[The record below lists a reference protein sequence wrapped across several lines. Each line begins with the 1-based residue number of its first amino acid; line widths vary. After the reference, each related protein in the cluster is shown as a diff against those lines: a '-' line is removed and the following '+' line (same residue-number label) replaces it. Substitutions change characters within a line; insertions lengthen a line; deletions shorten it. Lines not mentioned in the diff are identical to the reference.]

1 MATEKEKLARWSFL
15 DSLLSQGKFISQE
28 EIMEAYHRNPEVR
41 IEPMSAGDTLKRLY
55 LPSLRKDLDK
65 FKDKLEEIGQR
76 DMLMCSRSETDRRSL
91 LYRYKEEGFSIMPYL
106 TGGMTD
112 AEYRTLAKA
121 VAKFKDLVN
130 PAAYEELRFAILSRV
145 EADYDKGPLIVDYE
159 DNRRLKG
166 REYRSTF
173 YNAIKDKKT
182 LQVEYET
189 FKGKR
194 MSFEFHPYLLKQYNE
209 RWFAFG
215 LRVDNGELY
224 TSVPLDRLVTA
235 PKGIGKY
242 TEERPAD
249 YMDYFKVR
257 VGVSKGYGVKKK
269 SHIIIKITDKD
280 AWGRITTKPL
290 NVSQDN
296 NVQPYDEKLGF
307 GKISVDVIPNPELY
321 TKILSW
327 GEGVEIESPTCVRA
341 RMVELL
347 KRISGNYPEMQKT
360 LKS

>member
-1 MATEKEKLARWSFL
+1 
-15 DSLLSQGKFISQE
+15 
-28 EIMEAYHRNPEVR
+28 MEAYHRNPEVR